1 MDFKEIYQKLY
12 KHWLK
17 EFKQVGLTLLTQE
30 LFNYFTKNLN
40 FIENIKKDQTNL
52 IKRELVNSYQDN
64 YKFLFHDFLK
74 IREIKIINAALS
86 LKEIDLNNLIEAELL
101 FYQNLVGTIKGFKK
115 MKGLTLFEGE
125 VDDYIKGITKEKEL
139 DDTIA
144 ENAKEIPQGKIDIT
158 SILDLAESKEGND
171 QKYILIR
178 FLRETPPLVGVDL
191 KNYGPFDKEDIANL
205 PIKNA
210 KILLSEKFAEKI
222 ELD

>member
-12 KHWLK
+12 KHWMK